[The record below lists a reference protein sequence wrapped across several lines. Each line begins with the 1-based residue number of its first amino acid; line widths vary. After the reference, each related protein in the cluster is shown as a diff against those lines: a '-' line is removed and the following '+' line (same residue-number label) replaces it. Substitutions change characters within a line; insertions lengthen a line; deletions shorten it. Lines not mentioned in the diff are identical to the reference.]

1 MMENVFY
8 FMLKAFFVLEI
19 FKFFPDFS
27 YHVERRVDNKTQVNL
42 TDWITKN
49 YHPHIVQYLKK

>member
-19 FKFFPDFS
+19 FKFFPDLS
-27 YHVERRVDNKTQVNL
+27 YRKTGR
-42 TDWITKN
+42 
-49 YHPHIVQYLKK
+49 